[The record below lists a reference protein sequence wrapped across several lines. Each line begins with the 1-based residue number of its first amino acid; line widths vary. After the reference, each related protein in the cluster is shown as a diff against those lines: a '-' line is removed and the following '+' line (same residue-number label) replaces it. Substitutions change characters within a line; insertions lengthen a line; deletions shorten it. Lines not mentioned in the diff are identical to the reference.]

1 VHPGQ
6 TIGAEVL
13 VAILAR
19 RERAREED
27 LGEADTMGRGTP
39 APEPRHERLTDRG
52 PNDLLA
58 VNELHSGRY
67 RSLVQVW
74 GLS

>member
-1 VHPGQ
+1 
-6 TIGAEVL
+6 
-13 VAILAR
+13 
-19 RERAREED
+19 
-27 LGEADTMGRGTP
+27 MGRGTP